1 MFAPLSCLCAN
12 PFRKAALLFGWAV
25 FLLLAYKVSKL
36 DREYQEYNPYE
47 VLNLDPVNLCFA
59 QSVKIVNEHKILKP
73 VIFLDLC
80 VNTACYKLYLLIPVD
95 GVTSCCFCLQG
106 ASVSEIKKQY
116 RILSLKHHPDK
127 GGDEATFMRIAK
139 AYAA

>member
-1 MFAPLSCLCAN
+1 MFVVKKTTTCKPYCEEVPPNRDPAIGLMFAPLSCLCAN

-59 QSVKIVNEHKILKP
+59 QSVKILKEQKIRNL
-73 VIFLDLC
+73 
-80 VNTACYKLYLLIPVD
+80 
-95 GVTSCCFCLQG
+95 
-106 ASVSEIKKQY
+106 
-116 RILSLKHHPDK
+116 
-127 GGDEATFMRIAK
+127 
-139 AYAA
+139 